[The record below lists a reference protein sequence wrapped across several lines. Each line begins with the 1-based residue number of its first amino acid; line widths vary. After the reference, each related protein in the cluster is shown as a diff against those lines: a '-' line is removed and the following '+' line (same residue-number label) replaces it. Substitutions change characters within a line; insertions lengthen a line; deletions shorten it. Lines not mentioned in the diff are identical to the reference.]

1 MPGNR
6 LFKEATE
13 AEAYVNTINPKL
25 SCKVATTENIE
36 LSGTKIIDGVS
47 VGVGVRVL
55 VKDQTTGS
63 ENGIYICRSAAWT
76 RSEDMNSNETCRP
89 NSFVFIEEGSNN
101 VDKMFQL
108 ITDGTITLD
117 TTNLTF
123 EEYGGSGSSVLSSFV
138 NGSNN
143 RILTATGTDG
153 MYAEEKLTF
162 DGSELSLMGA
172 LTASEDITAFASDKR
187 LKTNVEII
195 EEPLK
200 KINTLSGFT
209 YDWSMEQ
216 CMKAGF
222 TPKDLRQVGVFAQ
235 DVQSVIPEAV
245 KPAPFDQADGKSKS
259 GNNYLTVQYDKI
271 VPLLIE
277 GIKTQDKKI
286 QCLQSQINELKNK
299 AL

>member
-25 SCKVATTENIE
+25 SCKVATTTNIT
-36 LSGTKIIDGVS
+36 LSGTKTIDGVS
-47 VGVGVRVL
+47 VGVGNRVL
-55 VKDQTTGS
+55 VKNQDPAS
-63 ENGIYICRSAAWT
+63 ENGIYICRSTAWT

-108 ITDGTITLD
+108 TTDGTITLD
-117 TTNLTF
+117 TTDLTF
-123 EEYGGSGSSVLSSFV
+123 AEYGGSGSSVLASFE

-153 MYAEEKLTF
+153 MNAEANLTF
-162 DGSELSLMGA
+162 DGSELSLTGA
-172 LTASEDITAFASDKR
+172 LISTGDITAFASDKR

-216 CMKAGF
+216 CIKAGF

-245 KPAPFDQADGKSKS
+245 KPAPFDQEAGKSKS

-286 QCLQSQINELKNK
+286 QCLQSQINELKK
-299 AL
+299 

>member
-36 LSGTKIIDGVS
+36 LSGTQTIDGVS
-47 VGVGVRVL
+47 VTVGVRVL
-55 VKDQTTGS
+55 VKNQDPAS
-63 ENGIYICRSAAWT
+63 ENGIYICRSASWT

-89 NSFVFIEEGSNN
+89 NSFVFIEKGSTYA
-101 VDKMFQL
+101 DKMFQL
-108 ITDGTITLD
+108 TTNSIVLNE
-117 TTNLTF
+117 TNLTF
-123 EEYGGSGSSVLSSFV
+123 EEYGGSGSSVLASFE

-153 MYAEEKLTF
+153 MNAEANLTF
-162 DGSELSLMGA
+162 DGSELSLTGA
-172 LTASEDITAFASDKR
+172 LISTGDITAFASDKR

-222 TPKDLRQVGVFAQ
+222 TPKDSRQVGVFAQ

-245 KPAPFDQADGKSKS
+245 KPAPFDQEAGKSKS

-286 QCLQSQINELKNK
+286 QCLQSQINELKK
-299 AL
+299 

>member
-6 LFKEATE
+6 LFKEASE
-13 AEAYVNTINPKL
+13 AETYVNTINPKL
-25 SCKVATTENIE
+25 SCKVATTGNIE
-36 LSGTKIIDGVS
+36 LSGTKTIDGVS
-47 VGVGVRVL
+47 VGVGNRVL
-55 VKDQTTGS
+55 VKNQDTAS
-63 ENGIYICRSAAWT
+63 ENGIYICRSTAWT

-89 NSFVFIEEGSNN
+89 NSFVFIEEGSNY

-108 ITDGTITLD
+108 TTDGTITLD
-117 TTNLTF
+117 TTDLTF
-123 EEYGGSGSSVLSSFV
+123 AEYGGSGSSVLASFE

-153 MYAEEKLTF
+153 MNAEANLTF
-162 DGSELSLMGA
+162 DGSELSLTGA
-172 LTASEDITAFASDKR
+172 LISTGDITAFASDKR

-200 KINTLSGFT
+200 KIKTLSGFT

-216 CMKAGF
+216 CMKVGF
-222 TPKDLRQVGVFAQ
+222 TPKDLRQIGVFAQ

-245 KPAPFDQADGKSKS
+245 KPAPFDQEAGKSKS

-286 QCLQSQINELKNK
+286 QCLQSQINKLKNK

>member
-13 AEAYVNTINPKL
+13 AEAYVNTMNPKL
-25 SCKVATTENIE
+25 SCKVATTSNIE
-36 LSGTKIIDGVS
+36 LSGTQTIDGVS
-47 VGVGVRVL
+47 VAVGVRVL
-55 VKDQTTGS
+55 VKNQTTGS
-63 ENGIYICRSAAWT
+63 ENGIYICRAASWT
-76 RSEDMNSNETCRP
+76 RSEDMNSNETCRS
-89 NSFVFIEEGSNN
+89 NSFVFIEKGTTNA
-101 VDKMFQL
+101 DKLFQL
-108 ITDGTITLD
+108 TTNSIVLN
-117 TTNLTF
+117 TTNLLF
-123 EEYGGSGSSVLSSFV
+123 EEYGGSGSSVLASFE

-153 MYAEEKLTF
+153 MNAEANLTF
-162 DGSELSLMGA
+162 DGSELSLTGA
-172 LTASEDITAFASDKR
+172 LTSSGDITAFASDKR

-200 KINTLSGFT
+200 KIKTLSGFT

-222 TPKDLRQVGVFAQ
+222 TPKDLRQIGVFAQ

-245 KPAPFDQADGKSKS
+245 KPAPFDQEDGKSKS

-286 QCLQSQINELKNK
+286 LCLQSQINELKNK
-299 AL
+299 EL